1 MAKKVPSA
9 SSTNPVRKPAAPT
22 TGADVVVQC
31 LVNNG
36 VDTVFAYPG
45 GAVIPLHQAYSRFR
59 DKIRVVLPRH
69 EQGGGFAAQGYAR
82 STGKVGVCS
91 ATSGPGAANLL
102 TAVADAKL
110 DSVPMVVITGQVGTS
125 FIGTD
130 AFQELP
136 STEVFRSITKHH
148 TLVTNPN
155 DLTRVM
161 NEAFYVAQTGRKGP
175 VLVDIPKDI
184 LTATI
189 VPDYDAPMNLPGYFT
204 PMLKPNP
211 DSIQELANAILTAQ
225 RPVLM
230 IGGGALY
237 AVDEVRQFVKK
248 TGIPVTST
256 MLAKGIFP
264 ADDPLS
270 LDMPGMHGSVYANH
284 AIQECDLLIS
294 VGARFD
300 DRITGNIKKFAP
312 KARIAHIDID
322 LSEINKI
329 IESSISIAGYSND
342 VLNALNKIVKPNPK
356 GLDAWTAQIQE
367 WKAKFPFNAIRKCD
381 DILPQY
387 AIREL
392 WQMTRDQDPFVAT
405 GVGQHQVWAA
415 QYFKFNQPFHWMTS
429 GGMGTMGFGLPA
441 AMGAKVANPDKLVL
455 AIEGDGS
462 LLMNIQEMATCYCEK
477 IPVKVLLLNNQ
488 HLGMVVQWEHYFCK
502 DNRGN
507 TYLGP
512 IDNPETFGKGD
523 SLRREDRYPDFA
535 AIAQGF
541 GWGARSIIKK
551 EDLHDAL
558 QEMLDYDGPYIL
570 DVAIPYR
577 ENVLPLIPAG
587 GTFEDT
593 IVD

>member
-1 MAKKVPSA
+1 
-9 SSTNPVRKPAAPT
+9 
-22 TGADVVVQC
+22 
-31 LVNNG
+31 
-36 VDTVFAYPG
+36 
-45 GAVIPLHQAYSRFR
+45 
-59 DKIRVVLPRH
+59 
-69 EQGGGFAAQGYAR
+69 
-82 STGKVGVCS
+82 
-91 ATSGPGAANLL
+91 
-102 TAVADAKL
+102 
-110 DSVPMVVITGQVGTS
+110 
-125 FIGTD
+125 
-130 AFQELP
+130 
-136 STEVFRSITKHH
+136 
-148 TLVTNPN
+148 
-155 DLTRVM
+155 
-161 NEAFYVAQTGRKGP
+161 
-175 VLVDIPKDI
+175 
-184 LTATI
+184 
-189 VPDYDAPMNLPGYFT
+189 
-204 PMLKPNP
+204 
-211 DSIQELANAILTAQ
+211 
-225 RPVLM
+225 
-230 IGGGALY
+230 
-237 AVDEVRQFVKK
+237 
-248 TGIPVTST
+248 
-256 MLAKGIFP
+256 
-264 ADDPLS
+264 
-270 LDMPGMHGSVYANH
+270 MPGMHGSVYANH

-342 VLNALNKIVKPNPK
+342 VLKALNKIVKPNPN
-356 GLDAWTAQIQE
+356 GLDAWIAQIQE

-523 SLRREDRYPDFA
+523 SLRRDDRYPDFA

-587 GTFEDT
+587 GAFEDT